1 MRTKMI
7 AIIIVCLVGTP
18 FFSAAGADTIQPGTR
33 LELTEKLE
41 IKDQLVVKGS
51 EADPAVISIP
61 NPLRNAA
68 STIVRGPVLLKT
80 GPELKELEI
89 QPYSVETEEI
99 VDELE
104 AFRQQYAFVWVVLM
118 GIQIYL
124 VLNRTTYW

>member
-1 MRTKMI
+1 MRTDLI

-18 FFSAAGADTIQPGTR
+18 FCSTAGADTLKPGTR
-33 LELTEKLE
+33 LELTQKME
-41 IKDQLVVKGS
+41 IRDQLVIRGS
-51 EADPAVISIP
+51 EDKPAVILIP
-61 NPLRNAA
+61 NPLRNAKA
-68 STIVRGPVLLKT
+68 TVVRGPVLLKT
-80 GPELKELEI
+80 NPELKELEI
-89 QPYSVETEEI
+89 QPYRVDTDEI